1 MILLKSVCLEDSRPF
16 LLCITHSLVHR
27 QRLHLLLY
35 WPDNGD
41 FVWFVESDV
50 VTWRHHL
57 GIISDWLFQG
67 FLSLHCNWLDG
78 TLTSILL
85 IGWKTCLPNGV
96 IACFE
101 HLTRFFIS
109 FYSFQDGET
118 LYSFLRYPDFFML
131 SGSVSCIF
139 LLACFHG
146 TIRTECFS
154 FWGFLVVQTN
164 ISIEIYWLHS

>member
-85 IGWKTCLPNGV
+85 IGLKLD
-96 IACFE
+96 
-101 HLTRFFIS
+101 IS
-109 FYSFQDGET
+109 FERFNWALSKPCLVDHCLSQGFSSLSILSRMQWLFPYFFSHD
-118 LYSFLRYPDFFML
+118 PDL
-131 SGSVSCIF
+131 F
-139 LLACFHG
+139 LLIFSLLFSHG
-146 TIRTECFS
+146 CK
-154 FWGFLVVQTN
+154 
-164 ISIEIYWLHS
+164 Y